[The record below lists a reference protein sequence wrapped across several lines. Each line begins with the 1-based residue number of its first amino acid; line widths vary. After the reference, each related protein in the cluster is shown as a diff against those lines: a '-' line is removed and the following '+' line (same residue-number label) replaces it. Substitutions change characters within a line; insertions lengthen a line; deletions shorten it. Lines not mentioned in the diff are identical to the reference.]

1 MNFNG
6 MFNMNIQM
14 TQMNQFDMN
23 QANMNMMNNQFNNNI
38 T

>member
-6 MFNMNIQM
+6 MFNMNNQM
-14 TQMNQFDMN
+14 IKINKFDMN

-38 T
+38 N

>member
-6 MFNMNIQM
+6 MFNMNNQMIQI
-14 TQMNQFDMN
+14 NKFDMN

-38 T
+38 N